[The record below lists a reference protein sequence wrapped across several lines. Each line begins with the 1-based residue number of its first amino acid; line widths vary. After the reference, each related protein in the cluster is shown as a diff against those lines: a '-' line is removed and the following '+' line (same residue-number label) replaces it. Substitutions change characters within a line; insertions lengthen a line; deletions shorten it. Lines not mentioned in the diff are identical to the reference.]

1 MTMMTTTTMTTMAMM
16 TTQTRKPDGN
26 NDDNNNGDNS
36 NDSDDAKTPLG
47 DMHDDCTISSHSTI
61 SGSRQGHQGRTWTPR
76 EDWMGAWPGPSVS
89 ASCRLC
95 SMR

>member
-1 MTMMTTTTMTTMAMM
+1 MMTTTTMTTMAMM

-26 NDDNNNGDNS
+26 NNDDDDKGDNDNG
-36 NDSDDAKTPLG
+36 NDDTKTPLG